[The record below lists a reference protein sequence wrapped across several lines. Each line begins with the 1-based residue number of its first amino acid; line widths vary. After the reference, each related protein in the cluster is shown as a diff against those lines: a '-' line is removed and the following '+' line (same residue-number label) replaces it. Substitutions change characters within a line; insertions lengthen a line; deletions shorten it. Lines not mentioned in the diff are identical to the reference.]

1 VHFHLLVPDGV
12 FVDDEDRL
20 AFALH
25 PVPTSTDVVAILDRI
40 ARRLGAAWAPSSS
53 TAAAALIAMHLASKA
68 ALHGDHYLP
77 TSI

>member
-25 PVPTSTDVVAILDRI
+25 PVRRI
-40 ARRLGAAWAPSSS
+40 ACRLADEARDEVVDEEVEV
-53 TAAAALIAMHLASKA
+53 LAQVQA
-68 ALHGDHYLP
+68 IWWRAG
-77 TSI
+77 